1 MEAAENIQT
10 AIEDTDLK
18 PDQTGSPKN
27 TRDNE
32 ISNLLYGGSTKS
44 QKKEPDIL
52 DEAAMEN
59 AYNICHNVQD
69 LLHFRGFAWEGAP
82 SKKKKKGKNLKL
94 TSLENSIL
102 TYSH

>member
-1 MEAAENIQT
+1 MEAAENIET
-10 AIEDTDLK
+10 AIDHAELK
-18 PDQTGSPKN
+18 PDQTERKCSFKCCEEKD

-32 ISNLLYGGSTKS
+32 ISNLLYGGSKKPE
-44 QKKEPDIL
+44 KKEPDIL

-82 SKKKKKGKNLKL
+82 SKKKKKGKKRKG
-94 TSLENSIL
+94 
-102 TYSH
+102 